1 MPEKTKELKLNLD
14 DELQADDE
22 ALERATR
29 QLREELMGLDV
40 EDVGFVSAGEV
51 PAKAKAGDPV
61 TWGTLLLTL
70 AASGG
75 VFTTVISAV
84 QSWLTRADRR
94 SITLEIEG
102 DKLEIKGISSEEQ
115 QRLINEWLTRRSNR
129 EIEDD

>member
-1 MPEKTKELKLNLD
+1 MPEKVNELKLNFG
-14 DELQADDE
+14 DEPQADYGE
-22 ALERATR
+22 LERATR

-75 VFTTVISAV
+75 VFTTVISTV

-94 SITLEIEG
+94 SITLEIDG
-102 DKLEIKGISSEEQ
+102 DKLEIKGIPSEEQ
-115 QRLINEWLTRRSNR
+115 QRLIDEWLKRRSKQG
-129 EIEDD
+129 D